1 MTNFVPI
8 ETNRLLFLRNRALFL
23 IISPIYYMFWYIIL
37 EITHNKNG
45 DFMNIEN
52 IMSKKIITVNIKE
65 KISEVSEIIK
75 KYNIGFIPVEQNKHI
90 IGVITDRD
98 IACSIHNIDENTK
111 VETIMTNNVISIDKN
126 KTIEE
131 ALELMKKEKIKRLLI
146 TNDEKIVGILS
157 LSDILETNI
166 KQEKII
172 ETIKTIWK
180 IQDNHTDTNPEVDQF
195 YL

>member
-1 MTNFVPI
+1 
-8 ETNRLLFLRNRALFL
+8 
-23 IISPIYYMFWYIIL
+23 
-37 EITHNKNG
+37 
-45 DFMNIEN
+45 MNIEN

-65 KISEVSEIIK
+65 KISEVSEILK

>member
-1 MTNFVPI
+1 
-8 ETNRLLFLRNRALFL
+8 
-23 IISPIYYMFWYIIL
+23 
-37 EITHNKNG
+37 
-45 DFMNIEN
+45 MNIEN